1 MNWMKMMRPEDV
13 QRLVINGQEQAK
25 VKGTSKEIDFEPAVR
40 LHIEGTDMMWL
51 LTELEDTEIAFGLC
65 QISVAE
71 LGSVW
76 LPELADMD
84 VQGLRVV
91 QDVDFKPTITLSG
104 YARQA
109 RANGGLLVL

>member
-1 MNWMKMMRPEDV
+1 MIRPEDV

-25 VKGTSKEIDFEPAVR
+25 VKGTRSERDFEPAVR
-40 LHIEGTDMMWL
+40 LHIEGTDMQWL

-65 QISVAE
+65 QIFVAE

-91 QDVDFKPTITLSG
+91 QDLAFKPTTTLRG
-104 YARQA
+104 YAQQA
-109 RANGGLLVL
+109 RANGGLLIV